1 MKEQPTKMKSVAL
14 YALLLIL
21 LLTAFTNIASTKKV
35 ERLTYSEFLKI
46 IKGDDPGKKILRLKI
61 NNREI
66 TGRIQK
72 QVTLGSG
79 NEAKTADFHTVAP
92 EDPGLMEIIRES
104 DAIIEAEPPAQM
116 LWWLNLLINWFP
128 FILLIGAWLYI
139 LQKMQGGGAK
149 ALSFGKSKARMVDP
163 TDKKILFKDVA
174 GVTEAKE
181 DLLEVVDFLR
191 DPQKFTNLGA
201 KIPRGVLLFGP
212 PGTGKTLLA
221 KAVAGEAKVPFFN
234 ISGSEFVE
242 MFVGVGASR
251 VRDLFEQA
259 RKNAPCIV
267 FMDEIDAVGRQRGAG
282 LGGGH
287 DEREQT
293 LNQLLVEMDGF
304 DNTMGIIL
312 VAATNRPDVLD
323 PALLRPGRFD
333 RRIVVD
339 QPDIRGREEILKIHV
354 RDKPVSDDV
363 DLSILAR
370 RTPGFVGADLANL
383 TNEAAILAA
392 RNDRK
397 IVTMNDF
404 EASID
409 KVIAGSERKS
419 RIISEKEKQNTAYH
433 EMGHALVAAMLP
445 GTDPVHKITI
455 IPRGMALGL
464 TMQLPVEDR
473 LTVSKTQ
480 LFNQLCILLGGRV
493 AESIIFN
500 EITSGAKNDIE
511 RATKIARKMV
521 CELGMSDEIGPL
533 HLGDDNQTVFLGKEF
548 NTRTDLSE
556 DTARKI
562 DKEIRNLVDG
572 AYQKAKQILTDNRD
586 KLEKF
591 SKLLLERETINAGE
605 FKDLLNGK
613 DLPPLPE
620 KKPIVSAVEEIE
632 KAREEHEKQKQEGEE
647 VSEKPTTT
655 EKSDESKDAKTTSE
669 AEQARPDKQEQSS
682 ETKQEKPDDS
692 STDKDNKPGK

>member
-1 MKEQPTKMKSVAL
+1 MKTVAL
-14 YALLLIL
+14 CALLLIL
-21 LLTAFTNIASTKKV
+21 LLTAFTNIANTKKV
-35 ERLTYSEFLKI
+35 ERLTYSEFLNVLQ
-46 IKGDDPGKKILRLKI
+46 GNDPGRKILRLKI
-61 NNREI
+61 NDREI

-72 QVTLGSG
+72 QVTLGSS
-79 NEAKTADFHTVAP
+79 NEATTAHFQTVAP
-92 EDPGLMEIIRES
+92 EDPGLMEIIRKT
-104 DAIIEAEPPAQM
+104 DVIIEAEPPAQM
-116 LWWLNLLINWFP
+116 SWWLNLLINWFP

-149 ALSFGKSKARMVDP
+149 ALSFGKSRARMVDP
-163 TDKKILFKDVA
+163 TEKKILFKDVA
-174 GVTEAKE
+174 GVSEAKE
-181 DLLEVVDFLR
+181 DLLEVVEFLR
-191 DPQKFTNLGA
+191 DPKKFTDLGA

-221 KAVAGEAKVPFFN
+221 RAVAGEANVPFFN

-259 RKNAPCIV
+259 RKNAPCII

-304 DNTMGIIL
+304 DNTKGIIL

-354 RDKPVSDDV
+354 RDKPIGDDV

-392 RNDRK
+392 RNGRK
-397 IVTMNDF
+397 IVTMHDF

-419 RIISEKEKQNTAYH
+419 RIISEKEKENTAFH
-433 EMGHALVAAMLP
+433 EMGHALVAAFLP

-464 TMQLPVEDR
+464 TMQLPVED
-473 LTVSKTQ
+473 
-480 LFNQLCILLGGRV
+480 
-493 AESIIFN
+493 
-500 EITSGAKNDIE
+500 
-511 RATKIARKMV
+511 
-521 CELGMSDEIGPL
+521 
-533 HLGDDNQTVFLGKEF
+533 
-548 NTRTDLSE
+548 
-556 DTARKI
+556 
-562 DKEIRNLVDG
+562 
-572 AYQKAKQILTDNRD
+572 
-586 KLEKF
+586 
-591 SKLLLERETINAGE
+591 
-605 FKDLLNGK
+605 
-613 DLPPLPE
+613 
-620 KKPIVSAVEEIE
+620 
-632 KAREEHEKQKQEGEE
+632 
-647 VSEKPTTT
+647 
-655 EKSDESKDAKTTSE
+655 
-669 AEQARPDKQEQSS
+669 
-682 ETKQEKPDDS
+682 
-692 STDKDNKPGK
+692 

>member
-1 MKEQPTKMKSVAL
+1 MKEQPTRMKTVAL

-21 LLTAFTNIASTKKV
+21 LLTAFTNIANTKKV
-35 ERLTYSEFLKI
+35 ERLTYSEFLNVLQ
-46 IKGDDPGKKILRLKI
+46 GNDPGRKILRLKI
-61 NNREI
+61 NDREI

-72 QVTLGSG
+72 QVTLGSS
-79 NEAKTADFHTVAP
+79 NEATTAHFQTVAP
-92 EDPGLMEIIRES
+92 EDPGLMEIIRKT
-104 DAIIEAEPPAQM
+104 DVIIEAEPPAQM
-116 LWWLNLLINWFP
+116 SWWLNLLINWFP

-149 ALSFGKSKARMVDP
+149 ALSFGKSRARMVDP
-163 TDKKILFKDVA
+163 TEKKILFKDVA
-174 GVTEAKE
+174 GVSEAKE
-181 DLLEVVDFLR
+181 DLLEVVEFLR
-191 DPQKFTNLGA
+191 DPKKFTDLGA

-221 KAVAGEAKVPFFN
+221 RAVAGEANVPFFN

-259 RKNAPCIV
+259 RKNAPCII

-304 DNTMGIIL
+304 DNTKGIIL

-354 RDKPVSDDV
+354 RDKPIGDDV

-392 RNDRK
+392 RNGRK
-397 IVTMNDF
+397 IVTMHDF

-419 RIISEKEKQNTAYH
+419 RIISEKEKENTAFH
-433 EMGHALVAAMLP
+433 EMGHALVAAFLP

-473 LTVSKTQ
+473 LTVSRTQ
-480 LFNQLCILLGGRV
+480 LFHQLCILLGGRV
-493 AESIIFN
+493 AEMIVFN

-533 HLGDDNQTVFLGKEF
+533 HLGDDNQTVFLGREF
-548 NTRTDLSE
+548 NTRTDISE
-556 DTARKI
+556 ETARKI
-562 DKEIRNLVDG
+562 DKEIRDLVDG
-572 AYQKAKQILTDNRD
+572 AFQKAKQILTDNRD
-586 KLEKF
+586 KLENF
-591 SKLLLERETINAGE
+591 SRLLLERETINATE
-605 FKDLLNGK
+605 FQDLLKGK
-613 DLPPLPE
+613 ELAPLP
-620 KKPIVSAVEEIE
+620 KKEPIKSAVEEIE
-632 KAREEHEKQKQEGEE
+632 KAAAAHKKENPDSTG
-647 VSEKPTTT
+647 EKP
-655 EKSDESKDAKTTSE
+655 ENKDESKPE
-669 AEQARPDKQEQSS
+669 ARPA
-682 ETKQEKPDDS
+682 EKPE
-692 STDKDNKPGK
+692 DKPEGDNYQK

>member
-1 MKEQPTKMKSVAL
+1 MKEQPTKMKTVAL

-21 LLTAFTNIASTKKV
+21 LLTAFTNITNTKKV
-35 ERLTYSEFLKI
+35 DRLNYSEFLKI
-46 IKGDDPGKKILRLKI
+46 VKGEDTSRTILRIKI
-61 NNREI
+61 NDREI
-66 TGRIQK
+66 SGRIQK
-72 QVTLGSG
+72 QVSEILNTEVLPT
-79 NEAKTADFHTVAP
+79 NFLVIVPD
-92 EDPGLMEIIRES
+92 DPGLMEIIRNS
-104 DAIIEAEPPAQM
+104 KIIIEAEPPAQM
-116 LWWLNLLINWFP
+116 SWWLNLLINWFP

-149 ALSFGKSKARMVDP
+149 ALSFGKSRARMVDP
-163 TDKKILFKDVA
+163 TEKRIMFKDVA
-174 GVTEAKE
+174 GVNEAKE

-191 DPQKFTNLGA
+191 EPRKFTDLGA

-221 KAVAGEAKVPFFN
+221 RAVSGEANVPFFN

-259 RKNAPCIV
+259 RKNAPCII

-304 DNTMGIIL
+304 DNTKGIIL

-339 QPDIRGREEILKIHV
+339 QPDIRGREEILQIHV
-354 RDKPVSDDV
+354 RDKPVADDV
-363 DLSILAR
+363 NLAVLAR

-392 RNDRK
+392 RTGRK
-397 IVTMNDF
+397 VVVMADF

-419 RIISEKEKQNTAYH
+419 RIISDKEKENTAYH
-433 EMGHALVAAMLP
+433 EMGHALVAALLP
-445 GTDPVHKITI
+445 NTDPVHKITI
-455 IPRGMALGL
+455 IPRGMALGM
-464 TMQLPVEDR
+464 TMQLPLEDR
-473 LTVSKTQ
+473 LTVSRSHLK
-480 LFNQLCILLGGRV
+480 NQLCVLLAGRA
-493 AESIIFN
+493 AEKIVFN
-500 EITSGAKNDIE
+500 ELTSGAKNDIE
-511 RATKIARKMV
+511 RASKIARKMV

-533 HLGDDNQTVFLGKEF
+533 HLGDDNQTVFLGRDF
-548 NTRTDLSE
+548 NTRNDLSNE
-556 DTARKI
+556 TAGKI
-562 DKEIRNLVDG
+562 DSEIKGLITWAQD
-572 AYQKAKQILTDNRD
+572 KALEILNENRELLT
-586 KLEKF
+586 KC
-591 SKLLLERETINAGE
+591 SKSLLERETINGEE
-605 FKDLLNGK
+605 FKDLIAGRE
-613 DLPPLPE
+613 LPPLPPPLPLP
-620 KKPIVSAVEEIE
+620 KHIDAAVEAIA
-632 KAREEHEKQKQEGEE
+632 KAGTDAA
-647 VSEKPTTT
+647 VS
-655 EKSDESKDAKTTSE
+655 SKDNENK
-669 AEQARPDKQEQSS
+669 QPKDYNPDEYR
-682 ETKQEKPDDS
+682 
-692 STDKDNKPGK
+692 KDP

>member
-1 MKEQPTKMKSVAL
+1 MKEQPTKMKTVAL

-21 LLTAFTNIASTKKV
+21 LLTAFTNIAGTKKV
-35 ERLTYSEFLKI
+35 DRLKYSEFLKI
-46 IKGDDPGKKILRLKI
+46 IKGEDTSRMISSIKI
-61 NNREI
+61 NDREI
-66 TGRIQK
+66 SGRIQK
-72 QVTLGSG
+72 QVTLGSS
-79 NEAKTADFHTVAP
+79 NEVPATNFVVIVPD
-92 EDPGLMEIIRES
+92 DPGLMEIIRNS
-104 DAIIEAEPPAQM
+104 NIIIEAEPPAQM
-116 LWWLNLLINWFP
+116 SWWLNLLINWFP

-149 ALSFGKSKARMVDP
+149 ALSFGKSRARMVDP
-163 TDKKILFKDVA
+163 TEKRVMFKDVA

-181 DLLEVVDFLR
+181 DLLEVVEFLKEPR
-191 DPQKFTNLGA
+191 KFTDLGA

-221 KAVAGEAKVPFFN
+221 RAVAGEANVPFFN

-259 RKNAPCIV
+259 RKNAPCII

-304 DNTMGIIL
+304 DNTKGIIL

-354 RDKPVSDDV
+354 RDKPVADDV
-363 DLSILAR
+363 DLAVLAR

-392 RNDRK
+392 RHGRK
-397 IVTMNDF
+397 IVIMGDF

-419 RIISEKEKQNTAYH
+419 RIISEKEKENTAYH
-433 EMGHALVAAMLP
+433 EMGHALVAAFLP
-445 GTDPVHKITI
+445 NTDPVHKITI
-455 IPRGMALGL
+455 IPRGMALGM

-473 LTVSKTQ
+473 LTVSRSHLK
-480 LFNQLCILLGGRV
+480 NQLCVLLAGRA
-493 AESIIFN
+493 AEKIVFD
-500 EITSGAKNDIE
+500 ELTSGAKNDIE

-533 HLGDDNQTVFLGKEF
+533 HLGDDNQTVFLGREF
-548 NTRTDLSE
+548 NTRNDLSDE
-556 DTARKI
+556 TARKI
-562 DKEIRNLVDG
+562 DAEIRQLIDWSQN
-572 AYQKAKQILTDNRD
+572 KAMEILTENRE
-586 KLEKF
+586 LLNRA
-591 SKLLLERETINAGE
+591 SKALLERETINGEE
-605 FKDLLNGK
+605 FKELIAGRE
-613 DLPPLPE
+613 LPPLPPPQP
-620 KKPIVSAVEEIE
+620 KPIEIAVEAIADAS
-632 KAREEHEKQKQEGEE
+632 KANQQ
-647 VSEKPTTT
+647 T
-655 EKSDESKDAKTTSE
+655 
-669 AEQARPDKQEQSS
+669 QEQ
-682 ETKQEKPDDS
+682 KPP
-692 STDKDNKPGK
+692 KDYNPGEYRKDP

>member
-1 MKEQPTKMKSVAL
+1 MKEQPTKMKTVAL

-21 LLTAFTNIASTKKV
+21 LLTAFTNIAGTKKV
-35 ERLTYSEFLKI
+35 QRLKYSEFLKI
-46 IKGDDPGKKILRLKI
+46 IKGEDTGRMISGIKI
-61 NNREI
+61 NDREI
-66 TGRIQK
+66 SGRLQK
-72 QVTLGSG
+72 QVTLGSS
-79 NEAKTADFHTVAP
+79 NEAPTTDFVVIVP
-92 EDPGLMEIIRES
+92 DDPGLMEIIRNS
-104 DAIIEAEPPAQM
+104 NIIIEAEPPAQM
-116 LWWLNLLINWFP
+116 SWWLNLLINWFP

-149 ALSFGKSKARMVDP
+149 ALSFGKSRARMVDP
-163 TDKKILFKDVA
+163 TEKRVLFKDVA
-174 GVTEAKE
+174 GVAEAKE
-181 DLLEVVDFLR
+181 DLLEVVEFLKEPR
-191 DPQKFTNLGA
+191 KFTDLGA

-221 KAVAGEAKVPFFN
+221 RAVAGEANVPFFN

-259 RKNAPCIV
+259 RKNAPCII

-304 DNTMGIIL
+304 DNTKGIIL

-354 RDKPVSDDV
+354 RDKPVGDDV
-363 DLSILAR
+363 DLSVLAR

-392 RNDRK
+392 RHGRK
-397 IVTMNDF
+397 IVIMSDF

-419 RIISEKEKQNTAYH
+419 RIISEKEKENTAYH
-433 EMGHALVAAMLP
+433 EMGHALVAAFLP
-445 GTDPVHKITI
+445 NTDPVHKITI
-455 IPRGMALGL
+455 IPRGMALGM

-473 LTVSKTQ
+473 LTVSRSHLKD
-480 LFNQLCILLGGRV
+480 QLCVLLAGRA
-493 AESIIFN
+493 AEKIVFN
-500 EITSGAKNDIE
+500 ELTSGAKNDIE

-533 HLGDDNQTVFLGKEF
+533 HLGDDNQTVFLGREF
-548 NTRTDLSE
+548 NTRNDLSD

-562 DKEIRNLVDG
+562 DAEIRQLIDWAQN
-572 AYQKAKQILTDNRD
+572 KAMEILSENRE
-586 KLEKF
+586 LLNRS
-591 SKLLLERETINAGE
+591 SKALLERETINGEE
-605 FKDLLNGK
+605 FKELIAGRE
-613 DLPPLPE
+613 LPPLPPPQP
-620 KKPIVSAVEEIE
+620 KPIDAAVEAI
-632 KAREEHEKQKQEGEE
+632 ANAGRSNTNQ
-647 VSEKPTTT
+647 
-655 EKSDESKDAKTTSE
+655 
-669 AEQARPDKQEQSS
+669 QSP
-682 ETKQEKPDDS
+682 ETKPP
-692 STDKDNKPGK
+692 KDYNPGEYRKDP

>member
-1 MKEQPTKMKSVAL
+1 MKEQQTRMKTVAL

-21 LLTAFTNIASTKKV
+21 LLTAFTNIANTKKV
-35 ERLTYSEFLKI
+35 DRLTYSEFLSI
-46 IKGDDPGKKILRLKI
+46 LQGSDSSRKILRIKI
-61 NNREI
+61 NDREI
-66 TGRIQK
+66 TGKIQK
-72 QVTLGSG
+72 LVSLGSG
-79 NEAKTADFHTVAP
+79 NEASTSHFHTVAP
-92 EDPGLMEIIRES
+92 EDPGLMEIIRKS
-104 DAIIEAEPPAQM
+104 SIIIEAEPPAQM
-116 LWWLNLLINWFP
+116 SWWLNLLINWFP

-149 ALSFGKSKARMVDP
+149 ALSFGKSRARMVDP
-163 TDKKILFKDVA
+163 TEKKILFKDVA
-174 GVTEAKE
+174 GVAEAKD
-181 DLLEVVDFLR
+181 DLLEVVEFLR
-191 DPQKFTNLGA
+191 DPKKFTDLGA

-221 KAVAGEAKVPFFN
+221 RAVAGEANVPFFN

-259 RKNAPCIV
+259 RKNAPCII

-304 DNTMGIIL
+304 DNTKGIIL

-339 QPDIRGREEILKIHV
+339 QPDILGREEILKIHV
-354 RDKPVSDDV
+354 RDKPISEDV
-363 DLSILAR
+363 DLSVLAR

-392 RNDRK
+392 RCGRK
-397 IVTMNDF
+397 IVSMNDF

-419 RIISEKEKQNTAYH
+419 RIISEKEKENTAIH
-433 EMGHALVAAMLP
+433 EMGHAIVAAMLP
-445 GTDPVHKITI
+445 GTDPVHKVTI

-473 LTVSKTQ
+473 LTVSRTH
-480 LFNQLCILLGGRV
+480 LFSQLCILLAGRV
-493 AESIIFN
+493 AEGIIFG

-533 HLGDDNQTVFLGKEF
+533 HLGDDNQTVFLGREF
-548 NTRTDLSE
+548 NTRNDLSE

-562 DKEIRNLVDG
+562 DKEIKDLIDS
-572 AYQKAKQILTDNRD
+572 ALKKATQILTDNRD

-591 SKLLLERETINAGE
+591 SKLLLERETINATE
-605 FKDLLNGK
+605 FQDLLQGK
-613 DLPPLPE
+613 ELAPLPSR
-620 KKPIVSAVEEIE
+620 KPSPAKTPEEITDVPE
-632 KAREEHEKQKQEGEE
+632 SDLVTALGAETLKPAREGDNYQK
-647 VSEKPTTT
+647 
-655 EKSDESKDAKTTSE
+655 
-669 AEQARPDKQEQSS
+669 
-682 ETKQEKPDDS
+682 
-692 STDKDNKPGK
+692 

>member
-1 MKEQPTKMKSVAL
+1 MKTVAL

-21 LLTAFTNIASTKKV
+21 LLTAFTNVTSTRKV
-35 ERLTYSEFLKI
+35 NRLNYSEFLSI
-46 IKGDDPGKKILRLKI
+46 LQGEDSARKILRIKI
-61 NNREI
+61 NEREI

-72 QVTLGSG
+72 QVTLGSSS
-79 NEAKTADFHTVAP
+79 EAPTSDFLTVTP
-92 EDPGLMEIIRES
+92 DDSGLMEIIRKS
-104 DAIIEAEPPAQM
+104 GVIVEAEPPAQM
-116 LWWLNLLINWFP
+116 SWWLNLLINWFP

-149 ALSFGKSKARMVDP
+149 ALSFGKSRARMVDP
-163 TDKKILFKDVA
+163 TEKRVLFKDVA
-174 GVTEAKE
+174 GVNEAKE

-191 DPQKFTNLGA
+191 EPTKFTALGA

-221 KAVAGEAKVPFFN
+221 RAVAGEANVPFFN

-259 RKNAPCIV
+259 RKNAPCII

-304 DNTMGIIL
+304 DNTKGIIL

-339 QPDIRGREEILKIHV
+339 QPDIRGREEILQIHV
-354 RDKPVSDDV
+354 RDKPVADDV
-363 DLSILAR
+363 NLSVLAR

-392 RNDRK
+392 RLGRK
-397 IVTMNDF
+397 IVIMADF

-419 RIISEKEKQNTAYH
+419 RIISEKEKENTAYH
-433 EMGHALVAAMLP
+433 EMGHALVAAFLP

-473 LTVSKTQ
+473 LTVSRTHLQ
-480 LFNQLCILLGGRV
+480 NQVCILLGGRV
-493 AESIIFN
+493 AEKIVFN
-500 EITSGAKNDIE
+500 EFTSGAKNDIE

-521 CELGMSDEIGPL
+521 CELGMSEEIGPL
-533 HLGDDNQTVFLGKEF
+533 HLGDDNQTVFLGRDF
-548 NTRTDLSE
+548 NTRNDLSDE
-556 DTARKI
+556 TARKI
-562 DKEIRNLVDG
+562 DAEIRKIIEYALS
-572 AYQKAKQILTDNRD
+572 KAHEILTENRELLT
-586 KLEKF
+586 KC
-591 SKLLLERETINAGE
+591 SRALLERETINSDE
-605 FKDLLNGK
+605 FKDIIEGRELAPLPAVKPLLNVI
-613 DLPPLPE
+613 E
-620 KKPIVSAVEEIE
+620 AIE
-632 KAREEHEKQKQEGEE
+632 KAADPAQSNKVSKQPDNKKAEGENYI
-647 VSEKPTTT
+647 
-655 EKSDESKDAKTTSE
+655 KDA
-669 AEQARPDKQEQSS
+669 
-682 ETKQEKPDDS
+682 
-692 STDKDNKPGK
+692 

>member
-1 MKEQPTKMKSVAL
+1 
-14 YALLLIL
+14 
-21 LLTAFTNIASTKKV
+21 
-35 ERLTYSEFLKI
+35 
-46 IKGDDPGKKILRLKI
+46 
-61 NNREI
+61 
-66 TGRIQK
+66 
-72 QVTLGSG
+72 
-79 NEAKTADFHTVAP
+79 
-92 EDPGLMEIIRES
+92 
-104 DAIIEAEPPAQM
+104 M

>member
-1 MKEQPTKMKSVAL
+1 MKEQPTKMKTVAL

-21 LLTAFTNIASTKKV
+21 LLTAFTNVTSTRKV
-35 ERLTYSEFLKI
+35 DRLNYSEFLGI
-46 IKGDDPGKKILRLKI
+46 LQGEDPGRKILRIKI
-61 NNREI
+61 NEREI

-72 QVTLGSG
+72 QVTLGSSS
-79 NEAKTADFHTVAP
+79 EAPTSHFLTVTP
-92 EDPGLMEIIRES
+92 DDPGLMEIIRKS
-104 DAIIEAEPPAQM
+104 GVIVEAEPPAQM
-116 LWWLNLLINWFP
+116 SWWLNLLINWFP

-149 ALSFGKSKARMVDP
+149 ALSFGKSRARMVDP
-163 TDKKILFKDVA
+163 TEKRVLFKDVA
-174 GVTEAKE
+174 GVSEAKE
-181 DLLEVVDFLR
+181 DLLEVVEFLR
-191 DPQKFTNLGA
+191 DPRKFTDLGA

-221 KAVAGEAKVPFFN
+221 RAVAGEANVPFFN

-259 RKNAPCIV
+259 RKNAPCII

-304 DNTMGIIL
+304 DNTKGIIL

-339 QPDIRGREEILKIHV
+339 QPDIRGREEILQIHV
-354 RDKPVSDDV
+354 RDKPIADDV
-363 DLSILAR
+363 NLSVLAR

-392 RNDRK
+392 RHGRK
-397 IVTMNDF
+397 IVIMADF
-404 EASID
+404 ESSID

-419 RIISEKEKQNTAYH
+419 RIISEKEKENTAYH
-433 EMGHALVAAMLP
+433 EMGHALVAAFLP
-445 GTDPVHKITI
+445 GADPVHKITI

-473 LTVSKTQ
+473 LTVSRTHLQ
-480 LFNQLCILLGGRV
+480 NQICILLGGRV
-493 AESIIFN
+493 AEMIVFN
-500 EITSGAKNDIE
+500 ELTSGAKNDIE

-533 HLGDDNQTVFLGKEF
+533 HLGDDNQTVFLGRDF
-548 NTRTDLSE
+548 NTRNDLSDE
-556 DTARKI
+556 TARKV
-562 DKEIRNLVDG
+562 DAEIRKLIET
-572 AYQKAKQILTDNRD
+572 ALKKANEILAGNRPLLD
-586 KLEKF
+586 KC
-591 SKLLLERETINAGE
+591 SKTLLERETISAEE
-605 FKDLLNGK
+605 FKELIEGRE
-613 DLPPLPE
+613 LPPLPAV
-620 KKPIVSAVEEIE
+620 KPLLNVIEAIE
-632 KAREEHEKQKQEGEE
+632 KAGEADKRDNSKTVSSKNPEGENYI
-647 VSEKPTTT
+647 
-655 EKSDESKDAKTTSE
+655 KDV
-669 AEQARPDKQEQSS
+669 
-682 ETKQEKPDDS
+682 
-692 STDKDNKPGK
+692 

>member
-1 MKEQPTKMKSVAL
+1 MKEQPTKMKTIAL

-21 LLTAFTNIASTKKV
+21 LLTAFTNITNTKKV
-35 ERLTYSEFLKI
+35 EQINYSEFLSI
-46 IKGDDPGKKILRLKI
+46 LQGKDQAGRRITRIKI
-61 NNREI
+61 NDREI
-66 TGRIQK
+66 TGRILNR
-72 QVTLGSG
+72 VDIGTE
-79 NEAKTADFHTVAP
+79 NESTHVDFQTIAP
-92 EDPGLMEIIRES
+92 EDPGLMDIIRSTE
-104 DAIIEAEPPAQM
+104 AIIVAEPPAQM
-116 LWWLNLLINWFP
+116 SWWLSLLINWFP
-128 FILLIGAWLYI
+128 FLLLIGAWLYI

-163 TDKKILFKDVA
+163 NENRVMFKDVA

-181 DLLEVVDFLR
+181 DLLEVVEFLR
-191 DPQKFTNLGA
+191 DPKKFTDLGA

-221 KAVAGEAKVPFFN
+221 RAVSGEANVPFFN

-259 RKNAPCIV
+259 RKNAPCII

-304 DNTMGIIL
+304 DNTKGIIL

-339 QPDIRGREEILKIHV
+339 RPDIAGREQILKIHV
-354 RDKPVSDDV
+354 REKPVGEDV

-370 RTPGFVGADLANL
+370 RTPGFAGADLANL

-392 RNDRK
+392 RNARK
-397 IVTMNDF
+397 IIVMSDF
-404 EASID
+404 ESSID
-409 KVIAGSERKS
+409 KVIAGSERKT
-419 RIISEKEKQNTAYH
+419 RIISEKEKTNTAYH
-433 EMGHALVAAMLP
+433 EMGHAIVAALIP
-445 GTDPVHKITI
+445 DTDPVHKISI

-464 TMQLPVEDR
+464 TMQLPLEDR
-473 LTVSKTQ
+473 LTVSRTQ
-480 LFNQLCILLGGRV
+480 LFSQICILLGGRV
-493 AESIIFN
+493 AESIIFD
-500 EITSGAKNDIE
+500 EITSGASNDIE

-533 HLGDDNQTVFLGKEF
+533 HLGDDNQTVFLGREF
-548 NTRTDLSE
+548 NTRNDLSE

-562 DKEIRNLVDG
+562 DSEIKSIVESALK
-572 AYQKAKQILTDNRD
+572 KATEILTENKDR
-586 KLEKF
+586 LVKF
-591 SKLLLERETINAGE
+591 SEILLERETINGPEFEDMLAGKE
-605 FKDLLNGK
+605 LAP
-613 DLPPLPE
+613 LPP
-620 KKPIVSAVEEIE
+620 PIKETALKEEIE
-632 KAREEHEKQKQEGEE
+632 KAQSTQQEKTPEKAGGNEAQEKEE
-647 VSEKPTTT
+647 VPPQND
-655 EKSDESKDAKTTSE
+655 SDDG
-669 AEQARPDKQEQSS
+669 DK
-682 ETKQEKPDDS
+682 K
-692 STDKDNKPGK
+692 NN

>member
-1 MKEQPTKMKSVAL
+1 MKEQPTRMKTVAL

-21 LLTAFTNIASTKKV
+21 LLTAFTNIANTKKV
-35 ERLTYSEFLKI
+35 ERLTYSEFLNVLQ
-46 IKGDDPGKKILRLKI
+46 GNDPGRKILRLKI
-61 NNREI
+61 NDREI

-72 QVTLGSG
+72 QVTLGSS
-79 NEAKTADFHTVAP
+79 NEATTAHFQTVAP
-92 EDPGLMEIIRES
+92 EDPGLMEIIRKT
-104 DAIIEAEPPAQM
+104 DVIIEAEPPAQM
-116 LWWLNLLINWFP
+116 SWWLNLLINWFP

-149 ALSFGKSKARMVDP
+149 ALSFGKSRARMVDP
-163 TDKKILFKDVA
+163 TEKKILFKDVA
-174 GVTEAKE
+174 GVSEAKE
-181 DLLEVVDFLR
+181 DLLEVVEFLR
-191 DPQKFTNLGA
+191 DPKKFTDLGA

-221 KAVAGEAKVPFFN
+221 RAVAGEANVPFFN

-259 RKNAPCIV
+259 RKNAPCII

-304 DNTMGIIL
+304 DNTKGIIL

-354 RDKPVSDDV
+354 RDKPIGDDV

-392 RNDRK
+392 RNGRK
-397 IVTMNDF
+397 IVTMHDF

-419 RIISEKEKQNTAYH
+419 RIISEKEKENTAFH
-433 EMGHALVAAMLP
+433 EMGHALVAAFLP

-473 LTVSKTQ
+473 LTVSRTQ
-480 LFNQLCILLGGRV
+480 LFHQLCILLGGRV
-493 AESIIFN
+493 AEMIVFN

-533 HLGDDNQTVFLGKEF
+533 HLGDDNQTVFLGREF
-548 NTRTDLSE
+548 NTRTDISE
-556 DTARKI
+556 ETARKI
-562 DKEIRNLVDG
+562 DKEIRDLVDG
-572 AYQKAKQILTDNRD
+572 AFQKAKQILTDNRD
-586 KLEKF
+586 KLENF
-591 SKLLLERETINAGE
+591 SRLLLERETINATE
-605 FKDLLNGK
+605 FQDLLKGNE
-613 DLPPLPE
+613 LAPLP
-620 KKPIVSAVEEIE
+620 KKEPIKSAVEEIE
-632 KAREEHEKQKQEGEE
+632 KAAAAHKKENPDSTG
-647 VSEKPTTT
+647 EKP
-655 EKSDESKDAKTTSE
+655 ENKDKSKPE
-669 AEQARPDKQEQSS
+669 ARPA
-682 ETKQEKPDDS
+682 EKPE
-692 STDKDNKPGK
+692 DKPEGDNYQK

>member
-1 MKEQPTKMKSVAL
+1 MKEQPTKMKTVAL

-21 LLTAFTNIASTKKV
+21 LLTAFTNVTSTRKV
-35 ERLTYSEFLKI
+35 NRLNYSEFLSI
-46 IKGDDPGKKILRLKI
+46 LQGEDTTRKILRVKI
-61 NNREI
+61 NEREI

-72 QVTLGSG
+72 QVTLGSSS
-79 NEAKTADFHTVAP
+79 EAPTSDFLTVTP
-92 EDPGLMEIIRES
+92 DDPGLMEIIRKS
-104 DAIIEAEPPAQM
+104 GIIVEAEPPAQM
-116 LWWLNLLINWFP
+116 SWWLNLLINWFP

-149 ALSFGKSKARMVDP
+149 ALSFGKSRARMVDP
-163 TDKKILFKDVA
+163 TEKRVLFKDVA
-174 GVTEAKE
+174 GVNEAKE
-181 DLLEVVDFLR
+181 DLLEVVEFLR
-191 DPQKFTNLGA
+191 DPTKFTSLGA

-221 KAVAGEAKVPFFN
+221 RAVAGEANVPFFN

-259 RKNAPCIV
+259 RKNAPCII

-304 DNTMGIIL
+304 DNTKGIIL

-339 QPDIRGREEILKIHV
+339 QPDIRGREEILQIHV
-354 RDKPVSDDV
+354 RDKPIADDV
-363 DLSILAR
+363 NLSVLAR

-392 RNDRK
+392 RNGRK
-397 IVTMNDF
+397 IVVMSDF
-404 EASID
+404 ESSID

-419 RIISEKEKQNTAYH
+419 RIISEKEKENTAYH
-433 EMGHALVAAMLP
+433 EMGHALVAAFLP

-464 TMQLPVEDR
+464 TMQLPLEDR
-473 LTVSKTQ
+473 LTVSRTHLQ
-480 LFNQLCILLGGRV
+480 NQLCILLGGRV
-493 AESIIFN
+493 AEMVVFK
-500 EITSGAKNDIE
+500 ELTSGAKNDIE

-533 HLGDDNQTVFLGKEF
+533 HLGDDNQTVFLGRDF
-548 NTRTDLSE
+548 NTRNDLSD
-556 DTARKI
+556 DTARKV
-562 DKEIRNLVDG
+562 DAEIRKLIEAALATANE
-572 AYQKAKQILTDNRD
+572 ILTSNRELLN
-586 KLEKF
+586 KC
-591 SKLLLERETINAGE
+591 SKTLLERETINGEE
-605 FKDLLNGK
+605 FKDLIEGRE
-613 DLPPLPE
+613 LPPLPAV
-620 KKPIVSAVEEIE
+620 KPLLNVIEAIE
-632 KAREEHEKQKQEGEE
+632 K
-647 VSEKPTTT
+647 
-655 EKSDESKDAKTTSE
+655 SKDPANNHE
-669 AEQARPDKQEQSS
+669 LA
-682 ETKQEKPDDS
+682 KPDNKNPDGRNYI
-692 STDKDNKPGK
+692 KDA

>member
-1 MKEQPTKMKSVAL
+1 MKEQPPKMKTIAL

-21 LLTAFTNIASTKKV
+21 LLTAFTNIASTQKTK
-35 ERLTYSEFLKI
+35 RIPYSEFLTVLQGKDNSQKI
-46 IKGDDPGKKILRLKI
+46 TKLKI
-61 NNREI
+61 NDREI
-66 TGRIQK
+66 TGKIQK
-72 QVTLGSG
+72 KVTIGEDG
-79 NEAKTADFHTVAP
+79 AKYDNFLTIAP
-92 EDPGLMEIIRES
+92 EDPGLMKIIRDS
-104 DAIIEAEPPAQM
+104 GVIIEAEPPAQM
-116 LWWLNLLINWFP
+116 SWWLNLLINWFP

-149 ALSFGKSKARMVDP
+149 ALSFGKSRARMIDP
-163 TDKKILFKDVA
+163 TEKQVLFKDVA
-174 GVTEAKE
+174 GVNEAKE
-181 DLLEVVDFLR
+181 DLEEVVEFLKS
-191 DPQKFTNLGA
+191 PQKFTELGA
-201 KIPRGVLLFGP
+201 KIPRGVLLYGP

-221 KAVAGEAKVPFFN
+221 KAVAGEANVPFFN

-251 VRDLFEQA
+251 VRDLFDQA
-259 RKNAPCIV
+259 RKNAPCII

-293 LNQLLVEMDGF
+293 LNQILVEMDGF
-304 DNTMGIIL
+304 DNTKGIIL

-339 QPDIRGREEILKIHV
+339 QPDIKGREEILRIHV
-354 RDKPVSDDV
+354 REKPISDDV
-363 DLSILAR
+363 DLSVLAR

-397 IVTMNDF
+397 IVIMNDF

-419 RIISEKEKQNTAYH
+419 RIISEKEKTNTAFH
-433 EMGHALVAAMLP
+433 EMGHALVAAHLP
-445 GTDPVHKITI
+445 ETDPVHKITI
-455 IPRGMALGL
+455 IPRGMALGM
-464 TMQLPVEDR
+464 TMQLPLEDK

-480 LFNQLCILLGGRV
+480 LYHQLCILLGGRV
-493 AESIIFN
+493 AESIVFN

-533 HLGDDNQTVFLGKEF
+533 HLGDDNQTVFLGREF
-548 NTRTDLSE
+548 NRRSDISEQTSQKIDNEIRDLI
-556 DTARKI
+556 DTAYK
-562 DKEIRNLVDG
+562 
-572 AYQKAKQILTDNRD
+572 KATEILTNHRD
-586 KLEKF
+586 QLNNI
-591 SKLLLERETINAGE
+591 SKILLERETITGEE
-605 FKDLLNGK
+605 FKMLLEGK
-613 DLPPLPE
+613 ELPPMEIPVKE
-620 KKPIVSAVEEIE
+620 EAEIE
-632 KAREEHEKQKQEGEE
+632 TK
-647 VSEKPTTT
+647 T
-655 EKSDESKDAKTTSE
+655 EKILDESVEIPTEELKE
-669 AEQARPDKQEQSS
+669 HYDKNE
-682 ETKQEKPDDS
+682 
-692 STDKDNKPGK
+692 

>member
-1 MKEQPTKMKSVAL
+1 MKEQPTKMKTVAL

-21 LLTAFTNIASTKKV
+21 LLTAFTNIAGTKKV
-35 ERLTYSEFLKI
+35 QRLKYSEFLKI
-46 IKGDDPGKKILRLKI
+46 IKGEDTGRMISGIKI
-61 NNREI
+61 NDREI
-66 TGRIQK
+66 SGRLQK
-72 QVTLGSG
+72 QVTLGSS
-79 NEAKTADFHTVAP
+79 NEAPTTDFVVIVP
-92 EDPGLMEIIRES
+92 DDPGLMEIIRNS
-104 DAIIEAEPPAQM
+104 NIIIEAEPPAQM
-116 LWWLNLLINWFP
+116 SWWLNLLINWFP

-149 ALSFGKSKARMVDP
+149 ALSFGKSRARMVDP
-163 TDKKILFKDVA
+163 TEKRVLFKDVA

-181 DLLEVVDFLR
+181 DLLEVVEFLKEPR
-191 DPQKFTNLGA
+191 KFTDLGA

-221 KAVAGEAKVPFFN
+221 RAVAGEANVPFFN

-259 RKNAPCIV
+259 RKNAPCII

-304 DNTMGIIL
+304 DNTKGIIL

-354 RDKPVSDDV
+354 RDKPVGDDV
-363 DLSILAR
+363 DLSVLAR

-392 RNDRK
+392 RHGRK
-397 IVTMNDF
+397 IVLMSDF

-419 RIISEKEKQNTAYH
+419 RIISEKEKENTAYH
-433 EMGHALVAAMLP
+433 EMGHALVAAFLP
-445 GTDPVHKITI
+445 NTDPVHKITI
-455 IPRGMALGL
+455 IPRGMALGM

-473 LTVSKTQ
+473 LTVSRSHLKD
-480 LFNQLCILLGGRV
+480 QLCVLLAGRA
-493 AESIIFN
+493 AEKIVFN
-500 EITSGAKNDIE
+500 ELTSGAKNDIE

-533 HLGDDNQTVFLGKEF
+533 HLGDDNQTVFLGREF
-548 NTRTDLSE
+548 NTRNDLSDE
-556 DTARKI
+556 TARKI
-562 DKEIRNLVDG
+562 DAEIRQLIDWAQN
-572 AYQKAKQILTDNRD
+572 KAMEILTENRE
-586 KLEKF
+586 LLNRS
-591 SKLLLERETINAGE
+591 SKALLERETINGEE
-605 FKDLLNGK
+605 FKELIAGRE
-613 DLPPLPE
+613 LPPLPPPQP
-620 KKPIVSAVEEIE
+620 KPIDAAVEAIANAGRSNTNQHTPDS
-632 KAREEHEKQKQEGEE
+632 KPPKDYNPGEYR
-647 VSEKPTTT
+647 
-655 EKSDESKDAKTTSE
+655 KD
-669 AEQARPDKQEQSS
+669 P
-682 ETKQEKPDDS
+682 
-692 STDKDNKPGK
+692 

>member
-1 MKEQPTKMKSVAL
+1 MKEQPTRMKTIAL

-21 LLTAFTNIASTKKV
+21 LLTAFTNIANTKKLD
-35 ERLTYSEFLKI
+35 RLTYSEFLSI
-46 IKGDDPGKKILRLKI
+46 VNGEDQTRKILRVKI
-61 NNREI
+61 NDREI
-66 TGRIQK
+66 SGRIQK
-72 QVTLGSG
+72 QVTLGSS
-79 NEAKTADFHTVAP
+79 NEAPTSSFHTIAP
-92 EDPGLMEIIRES
+92 DDPGLMEILRKNDDI
-104 DAIIEAEPPAQM
+104 IIEAEPPAQM
-116 LWWLNLLINWFP
+116 SWWLNLLINWFP

-149 ALSFGKSKARMVDP
+149 ALSFGKSRARMIDP
-163 TDKKILFKDVA
+163 TEKCVMFKDVA
-174 GVTEAKE
+174 GVNEAKE
-181 DLLEVVDFLR
+181 DLLEIVEFLR
-191 DPQKFTNLGA
+191 EPKKFTDLGA

-221 KAVAGEAKVPFFN
+221 RAVSGEANVPFFS

-259 RKNAPCIV
+259 RKNAPCII

-304 DNTMGIIL
+304 DNTKGIIL

-339 QPDIRGREEILKIHV
+339 QPDIRGREEILQIHV
-354 RDKPVSDDV
+354 RDKPIADDV

-392 RNDRK
+392 RNGRK
-397 IVTMNDF
+397 IVVMSDF
-404 EASID
+404 ESSID

-419 RIISEKEKQNTAYH
+419 RIISEKEKENTAYH
-433 EMGHALVAAMLP
+433 EMGHALVAAFLP
-445 GTDPVHKITI
+445 GTDPVHKVTI

-473 LTVSKTQ
+473 LTVSRTHLKQ
-480 LFNQLCILLGGRV
+480 QICILLGGRV
-493 AESIIFN
+493 AEQIVFN
-500 EITSGAKNDIE
+500 ELTSGARNDIE

-533 HLGDDNQTVFLGKEF
+533 HLGDDNQTVFLGRDF
-548 NTRTDLSE
+548 NTRNDLSDE
-556 DTARKI
+556 TARKI
-562 DKEIRNLVDG
+562 DSEIRGLIEW
-572 AYQKAKQILTDNRD
+572 ALKKANEILTQNREL
-586 KLEKF
+586 LERC
-591 SKLLLERETINAGE
+591 SKALLERETINAE
-605 FKDLLNGK
+605 ELKDLIAGRELA
-613 DLPPLPE
+613 
-620 KKPIVSAVEEIE
+620 PIPVVERADAAMEAIE
-632 KAREEHEKQKQEGEE
+632 KAQDNEK
-647 VSEKPTTT
+647 
-655 EKSDESKDAKTTSE
+655 DESAAPEAVGEKKKD
-669 AEQARPDKQEQSS
+669 DKSGYQ
-682 ETKQEKPDDS
+682 
-692 STDKDNKPGK
+692 KDI

>member
-1 MKEQPTKMKSVAL
+1 MKTVAL

-21 LLTAFTNIASTKKV
+21 LLTAFTNIANTKKV
-35 ERLTYSEFLKI
+35 DRLTYSEFLNSV
-46 IKGDDPGKKILRLKI
+46 KGEDQTRKILRVKI
-61 NNREI
+61 NEREI
-66 TGRIQK
+66 TGRIQR
-72 QVTLGSG
+72 QVTLGSST
-79 NEAKTADFHTVAP
+79 EAPTYNFHTVAP
-92 EDPGLMEIIRES
+92 DDPGLMDIIRKNS
-104 DAIIEAEPPAQM
+104 SIIIEAEPPAQM
-116 LWWLNLLINWFP
+116 SWWLNLLINWFP

-149 ALSFGKSKARMVDP
+149 ALSFGKSRARMVDP
-163 TDKKILFKDVA
+163 TEKRVLFKDVA

-191 DPQKFTNLGA
+191 EPRKFTDLGA

-221 KAVAGEAKVPFFN
+221 RAVAGEANVPFFN

-259 RKNAPCIV
+259 RKNAPCII

-304 DNTMGIIL
+304 DNTKGIIL

-339 QPDIRGREEILKIHV
+339 QPDIRGREEILQIHV
-354 RDKPVSDDV
+354 RDKPIADDV
-363 DLSILAR
+363 NLSILAR

-392 RNDRK
+392 RNGRK
-397 IVTMNDF
+397 IVFMADF

-419 RIISEKEKQNTAYH
+419 RIISEKEKENTAYH
-433 EMGHALVAAMLP
+433 EMGHALVAAFLP

-473 LTVSKTQ
+473 LTVSRTHLKHQ
-480 LFNQLCILLGGRV
+480 ICILLGGRV
-493 AESIIFN
+493 AEQIVFN
-500 EITSGAKNDIE
+500 ELTSGAKNDIE

-521 CELGMSDEIGPL
+521 CELGMSDEVGPL
-533 HLGDDNQTVFLGKEF
+533 HLGDDNQTVFLGREF
-548 NTRTDLSE
+548 NTRNDLSD

-562 DKEIRNLVDG
+562 DSEIRGLIEW
-572 AYQKAKQILTDNRD
+572 ALKKATEILSENRILLD
-586 KLEKF
+586 KC
-591 SKLLLERETINAGE
+591 SKALLERETISAEE
-605 FKDLLNGK
+605 FKDLVEGRE
-613 DLPPLPE
+613 LPPLPVVKSVVE
-620 KKPIVSAVEEIE
+620 NAVEAIE
-632 KAREEHEKQKQEGEE
+632 AAGSEQKLALEKDRKNYHSENYQK
-647 VSEKPTTT
+647 
-655 EKSDESKDAKTTSE
+655 DI
-669 AEQARPDKQEQSS
+669 
-682 ETKQEKPDDS
+682 
-692 STDKDNKPGK
+692 

>member
-1 MKEQPTKMKSVAL
+1 MKTVAL

-21 LLTAFTNIASTKKV
+21 LLTAFTNITNTKKV
-35 ERLTYSEFLKI
+35 DRLNYSEFLKI
-46 IKGDDPGKKILRLKI
+46 VKGEDTSRTILRIKI
-61 NNREI
+61 NDREI
-66 TGRIQK
+66 SGRIQK
-72 QVTLGSG
+72 QVSEILNTEVLPT
-79 NEAKTADFHTVAP
+79 NFLVIVPD
-92 EDPGLMEIIRES
+92 DPGLMEIIRNS
-104 DAIIEAEPPAQM
+104 KIIIEAEPPAQM
-116 LWWLNLLINWFP
+116 SWWLNLLINWFP

-149 ALSFGKSKARMVDP
+149 ALSFGKSRARMVDP
-163 TDKKILFKDVA
+163 TEKRIMFKDVA
-174 GVTEAKE
+174 GVNEAKE

-191 DPQKFTNLGA
+191 EPRKFTDLGA

-221 KAVAGEAKVPFFN
+221 RAVSGEANVPFFN

-259 RKNAPCIV
+259 RKNAPCII

-304 DNTMGIIL
+304 DNTKGIIL

-339 QPDIRGREEILKIHV
+339 QPDIRGREEILQIHV
-354 RDKPVSDDV
+354 RDKPVADDV
-363 DLSILAR
+363 NLAVLAR

-392 RNDRK
+392 RTGRK
-397 IVTMNDF
+397 VVVMADF

-419 RIISEKEKQNTAYH
+419 RIISDKEKENTAYH
-433 EMGHALVAAMLP
+433 EMGHALVAALLP
-445 GTDPVHKITI
+445 NTDPVHKITI
-455 IPRGMALGL
+455 IPRGMALGM
-464 TMQLPVEDR
+464 TMQLPLEDR
-473 LTVSKTQ
+473 LTVSRSHLK
-480 LFNQLCILLGGRV
+480 NQLCVLLAGRA
-493 AESIIFN
+493 AEKIVFN
-500 EITSGAKNDIE
+500 ELTSGAKNDIE
-511 RATKIARKMV
+511 RASKIARKMV

-533 HLGDDNQTVFLGKEF
+533 HLGDDNQTVFLGRDF
-548 NTRTDLSE
+548 NTRNDLSNE
-556 DTARKI
+556 TAGKI
-562 DKEIRNLVDG
+562 DSEIKGLITWAQD
-572 AYQKAKQILTDNRD
+572 KALEILNENRELLT
-586 KLEKF
+586 KC
-591 SKLLLERETINAGE
+591 SKSLLERETINGEE
-605 FKDLLNGK
+605 FKDLIAGRE
-613 DLPPLPE
+613 LPPLPPPLPLP
-620 KKPIVSAVEEIE
+620 KHIDAAVEAIA
-632 KAREEHEKQKQEGEE
+632 KAGTDAA
-647 VSEKPTTT
+647 VS
-655 EKSDESKDAKTTSE
+655 SKDNENK
-669 AEQARPDKQEQSS
+669 QPKDYNPDEYR
-682 ETKQEKPDDS
+682 
-692 STDKDNKPGK
+692 KDP

>member
-1 MKEQPTKMKSVAL
+1 MKEQPTKMKTVAL

-21 LLTAFTNIASTKKV
+21 LLTAFTNIAGTKKV
-35 ERLTYSEFLKI
+35 DRLKYSEFLKI
-46 IKGDDPGKKILRLKI
+46 IKGEDTSRMISSIKI
-61 NNREI
+61 NDREI
-66 TGRIQK
+66 SGRIQK
-72 QVTLGSG
+72 QVTLGSS
-79 NEAKTADFHTVAP
+79 NEVPATNFVVIVPD
-92 EDPGLMEIIRES
+92 DPGLMEIIRNS
-104 DAIIEAEPPAQM
+104 NIIIEAEPPAQM
-116 LWWLNLLINWFP
+116 SWWLNLLINWFP

-149 ALSFGKSKARMVDP
+149 ALSFGKSRARMVDP
-163 TDKKILFKDVA
+163 TEKRVMFKDVA

-181 DLLEVVDFLR
+181 DLLEVVEFLKEPR
-191 DPQKFTNLGA
+191 KFTDLGA

-221 KAVAGEAKVPFFN
+221 RAVAGEANVPFFN

-259 RKNAPCIV
+259 RKNAPCII

-304 DNTMGIIL
+304 DNTKGIIL

-354 RDKPVSDDV
+354 RDKPVADDV
-363 DLSILAR
+363 DLAVLAR

-392 RNDRK
+392 RHGRK
-397 IVTMNDF
+397 IVIMGDF

-419 RIISEKEKQNTAYH
+419 RIISEKEKENTAYH
-433 EMGHALVAAMLP
+433 EMGHALVAAFLP
-445 GTDPVHKITI
+445 NTDPVHKITI
-455 IPRGMALGL
+455 IPRGMALGM

-473 LTVSKTQ
+473 LTVSRSHLK
-480 LFNQLCILLGGRV
+480 NQLCVLLAGRA
-493 AESIIFN
+493 AEKIVFD
-500 EITSGAKNDIE
+500 ELTSGAKNDIE

-521 CELGMSDEIGPL
+521 CELGMSDKIGPL
-533 HLGDDNQTVFLGKEF
+533 HLGDDNQTVFLGREF
-548 NTRTDLSE
+548 NTRNDLSDE
-556 DTARKI
+556 TARKI
-562 DKEIRNLVDG
+562 DAEIRQLIDWSQN
-572 AYQKAKQILTDNRD
+572 KAMEILTENRE
-586 KLEKF
+586 LLNRA
-591 SKLLLERETINAGE
+591 SKALLERETINGEE
-605 FKDLLNGK
+605 FKELIAGRE
-613 DLPPLPE
+613 LPPLPPPQP
-620 KKPIVSAVEEIE
+620 KPIEIAVEAISDAG
-632 KAREEHEKQKQEGEE
+632 KANQQAHEQKPPKDYNPGEYR
-647 VSEKPTTT
+647 
-655 EKSDESKDAKTTSE
+655 KD
-669 AEQARPDKQEQSS
+669 P
-682 ETKQEKPDDS
+682 
-692 STDKDNKPGK
+692 